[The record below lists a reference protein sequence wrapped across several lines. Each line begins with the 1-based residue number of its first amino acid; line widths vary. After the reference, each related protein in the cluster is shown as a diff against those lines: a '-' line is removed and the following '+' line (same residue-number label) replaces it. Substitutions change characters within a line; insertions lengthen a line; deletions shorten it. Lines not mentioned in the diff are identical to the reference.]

1 MYVMGSGGDFLE
13 RSGNQEDLEIGK
25 ERGKACSSCF
35 PENIRCMYVPVSW
48 QVGSTAE
55 GQMTSGSRGVEWRIP
70 PHCLD
75 AEEHPKLHSLL
86 QWCATQGDIRNWLR
100 ESMPKSYSFL
110 AHIIN
115 SSGKMRVALNGR
127 SA

>member
-13 RSGNQEDLEIGK
+13 RPGNQEDLEIGK

-55 GQMTSGSRGVEWRIP
+55 GQMTCGWEQRGGVEDPTPLSGSRKTPQTAQPLTVVCYSGGHQE
-70 PHCLD
+70 L
-75 AEEHPKLHSLL
+75 AE
-86 QWCATQGDIRNWLR
+86 
-100 ESMPKSYSFL
+100 
-110 AHIIN
+110 
-115 SSGKMRVALNGR
+115 GKHA
-127 SA
+127 